1 MGVENEEDKVKDIE
15 DVKEDQGERMWLTE
29 KGDKDVDGEC
39 NVKTR
44 LGVDKVKPKVWFKY
58 SLQIDY

>member
-1 MGVENEEDKVKDIE
+1 MGMENEEDKVKDIE

-39 NVKTR
+39 NVKI
-44 LGVDKVKPKVWFKY
+44 VVAY
-58 SLQIDY
+58 SVG

>member
-29 KGDKDVDGEC
+29 KGDKDLDREC
-39 NVKTR
+39 NVKIF
-44 LGVDKVKPKVWFKY
+44 VAY
-58 SLQIDY
+58 SVG